1 MLLDEDCQDEICL
14 RSINQKLQMKYKGLK
29 ISDEAIRIAIKKDLK
44 YTYKKVYFRSYSK
57 DDQKIKETRFW
68 LTFAMF

>member
-1 MLLDEDCQDEICL
+1 MILDEDCQDEICV
-14 RSINQKLQMKYKGLK
+14 RSINQKLKMKWKGLH
-29 ISDEAIRIAIKKDLK
+29 ISDETIRCAIKKDLK
-44 YTYKKVYFRSYSK
+44 YTYKKVYFRSYNK

>member
-14 RSINQKLQMKYKGLK
+14 RSIKQKLQMKWKDLN
-29 ISDEAIRIAIKKDLK
+29 ISNETIRIAIKKDLK
-44 YTYKKVYFRSYSK
+44 YTYKKVYFRSYNK